1 MIQLYK
7 QLKQSEIRLVAG
19 ALAFSTVLALIPF
32 LGLTLSIFQLIGGLE
47 FLVPKIQGLFFRY
60 FREALGNEVTQI
72 IKITLIKINPKALGT
87 TAATFLIVTSFR
99 LLQDMEYGINRMWKA
114 KPSRPHFNRLGI
126 VSFLMLL
133 IPLLLAVYAGIR
145 SVDAFKPIF
154 RSNRDIVDGVVAI
167 SGLFL
172 IFKILP
178 EARVNSKKA
187 FYGAA
192 ASGIGLIILEKSFA
206 FFTKQFIGIN
216 KIYGSIATI
225 PLFLIYILIVWYII
239 LTGAAYVAYLHRGYE
254 KPLHKV

>member
-172 IFKILP
+172 IFKIIP
-178 EARVNSKKA
+178 ESRVYSKKA
-187 FYGAA
+187 F
-192 ASGIGLIILEKSFA
+192 
-206 FFTKQFIGIN
+206 
-216 KIYGSIATI
+216 
-225 PLFLIYILIVWYII
+225 
-239 LTGAAYVAYLHRGYE
+239 
-254 KPLHKV
+254 

>member
-1 MIQLYK
+1 MIELYK
-7 QLKQSEIRLVAG
+7 RLKQSEIRLVAG

-32 LGLTLSIFQLIGGLE
+32 LGLTLSVFQLIGGLE

-72 IKITLIKINPKALGT
+72 IKVTLLKINPRALGT

-114 KPSRPHFNRLGI
+114 KPTRPHFNRLGI
-126 VSFLMLL
+126 VSILMLL
-133 IPLLLAVYAGIR
+133 IPLLLAIYAGIR
-145 SVDAFKPIF
+145 SVEMLKPLF
-154 RSNRDIVDGVVAI
+154 RANRDIVDGTVAI
-167 SGLFL
+167 AGLFL

-178 EARVNSKKA
+178 EARVNTKKA
-187 FYGAA
+187 FIGAF
-192 ASGIGLIILEKSFA
+192 ASGVGLIILEKTFA
-206 FFTKQFIGIN
+206 FFTKSFIGIN

-239 LTGAAYVAYLHRGYE
+239 LIGAAYVAYLHRGYDL
-254 KPLHKV
+254 PIHKS